1 MAGRN
6 IHIWTLNLLGAAFWL
21 VIIIVIIAWTV
32 LYSSSFNIPIHRSDN
47 HIIALSLTDRI
58 CKMDIPK
65 SMNRSRSPPPTSRF
79 LKIGISP
86 HIGTIKHTTEKAG
99 ISRQTTFQSHRDSDL
114 ATARETYRREKL
126 AEREKRKIQSTSDLE
141 RSKALDTKQCVL
153 EAQKLC
159 LKDLAAEENH
169 VKEFARI
176 PGASTVDLEKSHKEV
191 ERVITV
197 LHRRQQ
203 GPGPRSDGF

>member
-1 MAGRN
+1 MNTSKSTGR
-6 IHIWTLNLLGAAFWL
+6 
-21 VIIIVIIAWTV
+21 
-32 LYSSSFNIPIHRSDN
+32 P
-47 HIIALSLTDRI
+47 
-58 CKMDIPK
+58 
-65 SMNRSRSPPPTSRF
+65 RSPPPTSRF

-86 HIGTIKHTTEKAG
+86 YIGTIKHTTTEKTG
-99 ISRQTTFQSHRDSDL
+99 IRRQTIFQSHRDSDL

-141 RSKALDTKQCVL
+141 RSKALDIKNCVL
-153 EAQKLC
+153 EVQKLC
-159 LKDLAAEENH
+159 LKDLAVEENH

-176 PGASTVDLEKSHKEV
+176 PGASTIDLEKSHEEV
-191 ERVITV
+191 ERVITA